1 MNSFLSLV
9 YNNLILSFCRVEQ
22 NNINGQLPTELS
34 LLFDIRY
41 LIIEGARSL
50 TQYEDN
56 DELLFLNGEL
66 PRQVFQTLNQLK
78 FLDLNFNK
86 LTGEIPPGVY
96 EALALEELDLDFNVS
111 FTFSLVEDT
120 MTLSNTTNS
129 IIATIWSN

>member
-41 LIIEGARSL
+41 LIIEGARNV

-56 DELLFLNGEL
+56 DELLFLNGGL

-96 EALALEELDLDFNVS
+96 EAFALEELDLDFNVS

-129 IIATIWSN
+129 I

>member
-96 EALALEELDLDFNVS
+96 EAFALEELVLDFNVS